1 MQISAIFENT
11 DQAEMA
17 ARGIH
22 EQGIRLRQRRVVST
36 GVPEEVGSHLP
47 TEHFY
52 FPAAAEFYS
61 GMVSRVD
68 VITPGASFYPM
79 SGHVRLEAP
88 GSAAARLV
96 LDVDDRDAEAVRDLL
111 ISQHGS
117 GIRMRRS

>member
-1 MQISAIFENT
+1 MRISAIFENT
-11 DQAEMA
+11 DQAELA
-17 ARGIH
+17 AREIH
-22 EQGIRLRQRRVVST
+22 ERGIELRQRLVMST
-36 GVPEEVGSHLP
+36 GVPEEAGSRLP

-52 FPAAAEFYS
+52 FPAAAEFYT

-68 VITPGASFYPM
+68 VVTPGASFYPM

-96 LDVDDRDAEAVRDLL
+96 LEVDDRDANLVREMLV
-111 ISQHGS
+111 SQHGS

>member
-1 MQISAIFENT
+1 MRISALFENT

-17 ARGIH
+17 AREIH
-22 EQGIRLRQRRVVST
+22 ERGIELRDRRVMST
-36 GVPEEVGSHLP
+36 GIPEEAGSHLP

-52 FPAAAEFYS
+52 FPAAAEFYT

-68 VITPGASFYPM
+68 LVTPGSGFYPM

-96 LDVDDRDAEAVRDLL
+96 LDVDDRDADTVREMLVSL
-111 ISQHGS
+111 HGS
-117 GIRMRRS
+117 SMSMRRS